1 MNASA
6 SGDWEASL
14 WKDSGSCA
22 AGERRSG
29 KRVSLFRLEASGN
42 GKKRLTT
49 TGETQPE
56 LLSTCPNT
64 AERTVSAFEM
74 KEVSPVKVAR
84 RYAEAAR
91 SAEPEASEKYEPCA
105 LS

>member
-1 MNASA
+1 MGPAQRERE
-6 SGDWEASL
+6 GPE
-14 WKDSGSCA
+14 SGSVSFDSRQ
-22 AGERRSG
+22 AGTE
-29 KRVSLFRLEASGN
+29 
-42 GKKRLTT
+42 KRLTT
-49 TGETQPE
+49 TGDTQPE

-74 KEVSPVKVAR
+74 NEVSPVKVAR